1 MPAVQTSV
9 MNGPCILHNLIKN
22 SGVYNFQKCR
32 IRVPSDLNIEQWRAY
47 LLDYDDRM
55 VVEFLEYGWPVN
67 FVSDV
72 LPVSDLRNHKGARD
86 FGYAVDIFIESE
98 IANERIVGPFQAPPL
113 DNFCVSTLN
122 TVQRQIAKNVG

>member
-1 MPAVQTSV
+1 M
-9 MNGPCILHNLIKN
+9 
-22 SGVYNFQKCR
+22 
-32 IRVPSDLNIEQWRAY
+32 PSDLNIEQWRAY